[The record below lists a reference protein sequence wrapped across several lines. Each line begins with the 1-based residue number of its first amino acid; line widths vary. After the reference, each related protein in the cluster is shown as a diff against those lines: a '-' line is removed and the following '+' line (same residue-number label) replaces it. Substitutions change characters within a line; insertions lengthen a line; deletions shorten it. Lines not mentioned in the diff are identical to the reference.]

1 MDSQDHRLVNVDV
14 ELERDFPVDTISV
27 TINLEGTHKTR
38 EACTNE
44 YNQLL
49 AEVLGALT
57 GAGIPADEVKNSD
70 YHISAHT
77 EELYVKDEDGDY
89 YQATNKLV
97 GYDYSASMSLTRPF
111 ADSDDAKAIW
121 VALASCS
128 DAVHFSVDFTLADRE
143 AAKSSLLAD
152 AVAEGRRR
160 ADILAAAAG
169 ARVTGIHSISYGY
182 ARSYARGAMMAPA
195 GNALYKAYESA
206 PNFNPEDQSITCAV
220 QMQWRM
226 ELG

>member
-49 AEVLGALT
+49 AEVLAALA

-121 VALASCS
+121 VASPFSTEVRARSTTRWLVVTITRAASSWLWAIHRRNRADKGAHCNRGVLRRY
-128 DAVHFSVDFTLADRE
+128 AFSTLAICR
-143 AAKSSLLAD
+143 SN
-152 AVAEGRRR
+152 R
-160 ADILAAAAG
+160 AI
-169 ARVTGIHSISYGY
+169 
-182 ARSYARGAMMAPA
+182 
-195 GNALYKAYESA
+195 
-206 PNFNPEDQSITCAV
+206 
-220 QMQWRM
+220 
-226 ELG
+226 